1 MKKNSEMIVRSE
13 MERNYFTSF
22 NELNASSLQ
31 KAKIEAK
38 TEHISKCLGLLIKI
52 NIKNCED

>member
-1 MKKNSEMIVRSE
+1 MKNSEMIVRSE